1 MKHTY
6 FTLFFCLLS
15 LLLGSCDKNVD
26 DFYPPYNYNYY
37 LGMADWH
44 LHKKPEVITHNF
56 ASSFIFGDDEMHE
69 LVSYWKFDSMYKKA
83 DLVRVTIDNVDARI
97 EMDTYK
103 FQSLAILTLK

>member
-37 LGMADWH
+37 IPVGGI
-44 LHKKPEVITHNF
+44 KPVHT
-56 ASSFIFGDDEMHE
+56 
-69 LVSYWKFDSMYKKA
+69 
-83 DLVRVTIDNVDARI
+83 
-97 EMDTYK
+97 
-103 FQSLAILTLK
+103 